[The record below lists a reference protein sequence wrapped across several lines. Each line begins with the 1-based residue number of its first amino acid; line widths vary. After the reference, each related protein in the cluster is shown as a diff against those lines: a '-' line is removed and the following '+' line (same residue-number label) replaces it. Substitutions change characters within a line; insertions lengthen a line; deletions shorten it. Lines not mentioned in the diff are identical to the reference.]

1 MPPRFHSPR
10 AFSGVLVLAGLGLL
24 VTACGGGGGG
34 GGGSTPPPVVN
45 ITVSGAATFDLVTH
59 DPFTGALDF
68 AAATREPIRG
78 ATVQVIDGAG
88 RVLVSGVTGED
99 GGYSL
104 RAPSGDQV
112 RVRVLAER
120 RRTGAPGWNT
130 RVVDNTTVGSPTYA
144 VETPLFTTGATDLA
158 RDLHASSGWS
168 GVAYTGPRLA
178 APFALLDSV
187 RQAEALVL
195 SAQPATVFP
204 ELSLAWSVLNTPS
217 STFQPSTGRILT
229 TFYDRDFGRRIWV
242 LGDAD
247 VDTDEYDRD
256 VVIHEWS
263 HFYEEQFSRVDSPGG
278 RHSRSARHDAR
289 VAFSEG
295 WGNAYAVMAQNDP
308 VYEDTARPG
317 SSSFIFRFIVGTP
330 SPVPGWYSE
339 VSVERILW
347 DLYDADNSG
356 QDTLSL
362 GYGPIDAVRRG
373 ALATT
378 RALTTVYPFVAA
390 LKRERPADAAAID
403 ALVEAEDIVSAGQD
417 IWGSVETND
426 AGRDDVLP
434 LYGLLTLDG
443 PAVNVCSVAT
453 STIDVFN
460 RIGNRQFLR
469 FTVASPGTFELRA
482 QGGIGSDPDLVAWD
496 GGVDVPAESRIEGVE
511 SLELD
516 LPAGEH
522 VLEVYDYRNIRP
534 GPADVPGTYCFDVTA
549 RRVR

>member
-1 MPPRFHSPR
+1 
-10 AFSGVLVLAGLGLL
+10 
-24 VTACGGGGGG
+24 
-34 GGGSTPPPVVN
+34 VN
-45 ITVSGAATFDLVTH
+45 VSGTATFDLVPH

-78 ATVQVIDGAG
+78 ATVQVIDSAG
-88 RVLVSGVTGED
+88 RLRTTGVTGED

-104 RAPSGDQV
+104 QAPSGASV

-120 RRTGAPGWNT
+120 RRAGAPGWST
-130 RVVDNTTVGSPTYA
+130 RIVDNTTAGSPTYA
-144 VETPLFTTGATDLA
+144 LETSLFTTGSTDLT
-158 RDLHASSGWS
+158 RDVHAASGWS
-168 GVAYTGPRLA
+168 GFAYTAPRVA

-187 RQAEALVL
+187 REAEALVL
-195 SAQPATVFP
+195 SVQPTTVFP
-204 ELSLAWSVLNTPS
+204 ELTLAWSVLNTPS
-217 STFQPSTGRILT
+217 ATFQPSTGRVLT

-256 VVIHEWS
+256 VIIHEWS

-295 WGNAYAVMAQNDP
+295 WGNAFAVMAQDDP

-317 SSSFIFRFIVGTP
+317 SSSSIFRFIVGTP

-339 VSVERILW
+339 VSVERVLW
-347 DLYDADNSG
+347 NLYDTDNTG
-356 QDTLSL
+356 VDTLAL
-362 GYGPIDAVRRG
+362 GYGPIDGVRRD
-373 ALATT
+373 ALRTT
-378 RALTTVYPFVAA
+378 RALTTIYPFIDA
-390 LKRERPADAAAID
+390 LKDLRPADAAAID

-417 IWGSVETND
+417 IWGSLETND
-426 AGRDDVLP
+426 AGRDNVLP
-434 LYGLLTLDG
+434 LYAVLTVDG

-460 RIGNRQFLR
+460 RIGNRRFLR
-469 FTVASPGTFELRA
+469 FTVGSPGTFELRA

-496 GGVDVPAESRIEGVE
+496 GGVDVTAESRIDGVE

-516 LPAGEH
+516 LPAGVH
-522 VLEVYDYRNIRP
+522 VLEVYDYRNIQP
-534 GPADVPGTYCFDVTA
+534 GPTDVPGTYCFDVTA
-549 RRVR
+549 RRLR